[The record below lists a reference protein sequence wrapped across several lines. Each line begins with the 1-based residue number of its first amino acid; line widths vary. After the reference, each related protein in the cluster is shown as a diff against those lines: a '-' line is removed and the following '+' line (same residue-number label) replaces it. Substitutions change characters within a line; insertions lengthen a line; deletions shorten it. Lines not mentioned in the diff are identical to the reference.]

1 MLQKKI
7 LFRYLMLFVFLW
19 GITSQIEAK
28 DKHFI
33 IQGIEYRLSK
43 IVDNLYCAVDNLHPK
58 QMKDSTSLVIPA
70 YVSYKGKS
78 YPVTFCSL
86 GLNKS
91 EEKVVKNIR
100 YLTIPKT
107 LRIGKHDFRN
117 FTSLLSVSFE
127 DGVERIGDFAFY
139 QLPELHWVDLPNSIK
154 EIGSY
159 AFSECNKLNK
169 IYLFNKNMKIGN
181 GAFSNCKSLTYA
193 YVNVHG
199 VTMKQIFGDYKDNY
213 LDTLDLGYRT
223 VIEKNMVRD
232 CTRLRK
238 VRFEG
243 TKRIEDGAFSGC
255 MSLPSIELPKQ
266 LEYIGNYAFDNCHS
280 LSKIVIPS
288 KVTYIGDMAF
298 AFCYKLTEIYGLT
311 SKITIHN
318 GVFDSWG
325 ETPFKSAFYTLKA
338 NNFEYGGLFKTFS
351 EYAKPLIEE
360 DIKNWQKKLE
370 FEKQSEWKK
379 RVTAV
384 NQNLKVK
391 ELTKEYKSKYLN
403 TNKRVDLRYIL
414 AAYDPENETFPVY
427 IKNVDTLFIKV
438 PIAQAP
444 TFKEKW
450 KNDVKIT
457 PNYDIVNDRAA
468 IVSFSFKLGNNV
480 YKSLNNYVPDQNLS
494 ANIDLPEIIVDV
506 ADNKVQTTPQSLQKA
521 KTQPVAIIDRTI
533 DKDIPVSSVN
543 SSNTFAFIIGNENYQ
558 NVASVPFAVNDAK
571 IFSEYCHKTL
581 GLPKENIKVY
591 IDATYGKI
599 LGALSTL
606 KQISQAYKGDINV
619 IFYYA
624 GHGVPN
630 EKNNE
635 AYLLPADATPSML
648 EACLPLSGLYSSIG
662 SIDAKQVIVFMD
674 ACFSGSRRENGMIV
688 SARGVA
694 IKPKKDIVTGNVVV
708 FSAADGSETA
718 YPYKEK
724 GHGLFTYFLLK
735 KLKESRGN
743 VTLGDLADYV
753 KTNVSQKSI
762 VVNNKSQTP
771 TISSSAQMQDVW
783 RTMKLF
789 RK

>member
-1 MLQKKI
+1 MSASPLPFILISVNPFAKRKSEQNRLILQDDI
-7 LFRYLMLFVFLW
+7 ILFLIWLQHIATPLFRYATCYVNHACSMCNFNAYIYSL
-19 GITSQIEAK
+19 
-28 DKHFI
+28 
-33 IQGIEYRLSK
+33 
-43 IVDNLYCAVDNLHPK
+43 LYL
-58 QMKDSTSLVIPA
+58 
-70 YVSYKGKS
+70 YVSTGVPLFHVSTNVLYVYS
-78 YPVTFCSL
+78 RFSWCFPHVPHLCF
-86 GLNKS
+86 GLH
-91 EEKVVKNIR
+91 VK
-100 YLTIPKT
+100 
-107 LRIGKHDFRN
+107 
-117 FTSLLSVSFE
+117 
-127 DGVERIGDFAFY
+127 
-139 QLPELHWVDLPNSIK
+139 IK
-154 EIGSY
+154 
-159 AFSECNKLNK
+159 
-169 IYLFNKNMKIGN
+169 FN
-181 GAFSNCKSLTYA
+181 
-193 YVNVHG
+193 
-199 VTMKQIFGDYKDNY
+199 
-213 LDTLDLGYRT
+213 
-223 VIEKNMVRD
+223 
-232 CTRLRK
+232 
-238 VRFEG
+238 
-243 TKRIEDGAFSGC
+243 
-255 MSLPSIELPKQ
+255 
-266 LEYIGNYAFDNCHS
+266 
-280 LSKIVIPS
+280 
-288 KVTYIGDMAF
+288 
-298 AFCYKLTEIYGLT
+298 
-311 SKITIHN
+311 
-318 GVFDSWG
+318 
-325 ETPFKSAFYTLKA
+325 
-338 NNFEYGGLFKTFS
+338 
-351 EYAKPLIEE
+351 YAKPLIEE
-360 DIKNWQKKLE
+360 DIKNWQKKSE

-403 TNKRVDLRYIL
+403 TNKRVDLRYFL

-450 KNDVKIT
+450 RNDVKIT

-558 NVASVPFAVNDAK
+558 NVASVPFAANDAK

-694 IKPKKDIVTGNVVV
+694 IKPKKDMVTGNVVV

-743 VTLGDLADYV
+743 VTLGDLADYI

>member
-7 LFRYLMLFVFLW
+7 IFRYLMLFVFLW

-288 KVTYIGDMAF
+288 KVTYIGEMAF
-298 AFCYKLTEIYGLT
+298 
-311 SKITIHN
+311 
-318 GVFDSWG
+318 
-325 ETPFKSAFYTLKA
+325 
-338 NNFEYGGLFKTFS
+338 
-351 EYAKPLIEE
+351 
-360 DIKNWQKKLE
+360 
-370 FEKQSEWKK
+370 
-379 RVTAV
+379 
-384 NQNLKVK
+384 
-391 ELTKEYKSKYLN
+391 
-403 TNKRVDLRYIL
+403 
-414 AAYDPENETFPVY
+414 
-427 IKNVDTLFIKV
+427 
-438 PIAQAP
+438 
-444 TFKEKW
+444 
-450 KNDVKIT
+450 
-457 PNYDIVNDRAA
+457 
-468 IVSFSFKLGNNV
+468 
-480 YKSLNNYVPDQNLS
+480 
-494 ANIDLPEIIVDV
+494 
-506 ADNKVQTTPQSLQKA
+506 
-521 KTQPVAIIDRTI
+521 
-533 DKDIPVSSVN
+533 
-543 SSNTFAFIIGNENYQ
+543 
-558 NVASVPFAVNDAK
+558 
-571 IFSEYCHKTL
+571 
-581 GLPKENIKVY
+581 
-591 IDATYGKI
+591 
-599 LGALSTL
+599 
-606 KQISQAYKGDINV
+606 V
-619 IFYYA
+619 I
-624 GHGVPN
+624 
-630 EKNNE
+630 
-635 AYLLPADATPSML
+635 
-648 EACLPLSGLYSSIG
+648 CI
-662 SIDAKQVIVFMD
+662 
-674 ACFSGSRRENGMIV
+674 
-688 SARGVA
+688 
-694 IKPKKDIVTGNVVV
+694 
-708 FSAADGSETA
+708 
-718 YPYKEK
+718 
-724 GHGLFTYFLLK
+724 
-735 KLKESRGN
+735 
-743 VTLGDLADYV
+743 
-753 KTNVSQKSI
+753 
-762 VVNNKSQTP
+762 
-771 TISSSAQMQDVW
+771 
-783 RTMKLF
+783 
-789 RK
+789 

>member
-1 MLQKKI
+1 MKKLFAFTVSLFCLVTNVAAQTTKFLKVWTYYHYHDMLQKKI

-28 DKHFI
+28 KEKRVI
-33 IQGIEYRLSK
+33 IQGIEYSLTTSVG
-43 IVDNLYCAVDNLHPK
+43 ILYGSVDNLYPE
-58 QMKDSTSLVIPA
+58 QMKDPTCLDIPA

-78 YPVTFCSL
+78 YPILFCSL
-86 GLNKS
+86 NS
-91 EEKVVKNIR
+91 DVAKNIR

-107 LRIGKHDFRN
+107 LRIGDHSFTKY
-117 FTSLLSVSFE
+117 TSLVSVDFE
-127 DGVERIGDFAFY
+127 DGVEEIENFAFY
-139 QLPELHWVDLPNSIK
+139 QLPNLEYIHLPESIK
-154 EIGSY
+154 KIGSY
-159 AFSECNKLNK
+159 AFSGCNKLNK
-169 IYLFNKNMKIGN
+169 IYLFNENMKIGN

-199 VTMKQIFGDYKDNY
+199 VTMKQIFGAYKDNY

-360 DIKNWQKKLE
+360 DIKNWQKKSE

-403 TNKRVDLRYIL
+403 TNKRVDLRYFL

-450 KNDVKIT
+450 RNDVKIT

-480 YKSLNNYVPDQNLS
+480 YLNS
-494 ANIDLPEIIVDV
+494 ATL
-506 ADNKVQTTPQSLQKA
+506 LQ
-521 KTQPVAIIDRTI
+521 I
-533 DKDIPVSSVN
+533 
-543 SSNTFAFIIGNENYQ
+543 
-558 NVASVPFAVNDAK
+558 
-571 IFSEYCHKTL
+571 
-581 GLPKENIKVY
+581 
-591 IDATYGKI
+591 
-599 LGALSTL
+599 
-606 KQISQAYKGDINV
+606 
-619 IFYYA
+619 
-624 GHGVPN
+624 
-630 EKNNE
+630 
-635 AYLLPADATPSML
+635 
-648 EACLPLSGLYSSIG
+648 
-662 SIDAKQVIVFMD
+662 
-674 ACFSGSRRENGMIV
+674 
-688 SARGVA
+688 
-694 IKPKKDIVTGNVVV
+694 
-708 FSAADGSETA
+708 
-718 YPYKEK
+718 
-724 GHGLFTYFLLK
+724 
-735 KLKESRGN
+735 
-743 VTLGDLADYV
+743 
-753 KTNVSQKSI
+753 
-762 VVNNKSQTP
+762 
-771 TISSSAQMQDVW
+771 
-783 RTMKLF
+783 
-789 RK
+789 

>member
-1 MLQKKI
+1 MSASPLPFILISVNPLAKRKSVQNRLILLDDILLFLMRLQLI
-7 LFRYLMLFVFLW
+7 ATPLFHDATCFVNHTCLMCNVNAYIYSLLYL
-19 GITSQIEAK
+19 
-28 DKHFI
+28 
-33 IQGIEYRLSK
+33 
-43 IVDNLYCAVDNLHPK
+43 
-58 QMKDSTSLVIPA
+58 
-70 YVSYKGKS
+70 YVSTGVPLFHVSTNVLYVYS
-78 YPVTFCSL
+78 RFSWCFPHVPHLCF
-86 GLNKS
+86 GLH
-91 EEKVVKNIR
+91 VK
-100 YLTIPKT
+100 
-107 LRIGKHDFRN
+107 
-117 FTSLLSVSFE
+117 
-127 DGVERIGDFAFY
+127 
-139 QLPELHWVDLPNSIK
+139 IK
-154 EIGSY
+154 
-159 AFSECNKLNK
+159 
-169 IYLFNKNMKIGN
+169 FN
-181 GAFSNCKSLTYA
+181 
-193 YVNVHG
+193 
-199 VTMKQIFGDYKDNY
+199 
-213 LDTLDLGYRT
+213 
-223 VIEKNMVRD
+223 
-232 CTRLRK
+232 
-238 VRFEG
+238 
-243 TKRIEDGAFSGC
+243 
-255 MSLPSIELPKQ
+255 
-266 LEYIGNYAFDNCHS
+266 
-280 LSKIVIPS
+280 
-288 KVTYIGDMAF
+288 
-298 AFCYKLTEIYGLT
+298 
-311 SKITIHN
+311 
-318 GVFDSWG
+318 
-325 ETPFKSAFYTLKA
+325 
-338 NNFEYGGLFKTFS
+338 
-351 EYAKPLIEE
+351 YAKPLIEE

-403 TNKRVDLRYIL
+403 TNKRVDLRYFL

-457 PNYDIVNDRAA
+457 QNYYIVNDRAA

-480 YKSLNNYVPDQNLS
+480 YKSINNYVSDQNLS

-533 DKDIPVSSVN
+533 DKDIPVSSVK

-662 SIDAKQVIVFMD
+662 NIEAKQVIVFMD

-743 VTLGDLADYV
+743 VTLGDLADYI

-783 RTMKLF
+783 RTMKLY